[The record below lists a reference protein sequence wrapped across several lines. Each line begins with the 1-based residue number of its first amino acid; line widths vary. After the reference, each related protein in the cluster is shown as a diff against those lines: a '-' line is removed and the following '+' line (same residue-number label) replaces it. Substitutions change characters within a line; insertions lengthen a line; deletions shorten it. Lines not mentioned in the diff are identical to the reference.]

1 MASVELAAG
10 GSVAEAHQLG
20 DAGLAAKAAAV
31 VDLDAAGRHQQ
42 QLGAVEDGVG
52 LALDLGADEVG
63 QRPAHGGAERQ
74 RQGHVQERDVGAVGG
89 RQRDAHAGALAQQGA
104 GPHRHLLQQH
114 QVGRVADDQ
123 LAHLIQQ
130 LAMDVAVLAVGRDVA
145 AVGDVPGADS
155 DAYGIAHQGD
165 ATGPPPGT
173 GSIQGMRIPGRA
185 RFGDVI
191 ARQLAMFADD
201 HHDLMLRVEQA
212 RVSYTHAG
220 ASEAEERYGDYMD
233 LVEEA
238 EEELLALRDRYAE
251 TMAARDRMRYEREFS
266 KAAERRLPSL
276 VVRRIYQRAM
286 DPDLDE

>member
-1 MASVELAAG
+1 MDVGKRQLAAG

-63 QRPAHGGAERQ
+63 QRLAHGGAERQ

-114 QVGRVADDQ
+114 QVGGVADDQ
-123 LAHLIQQ
+123 LAHLIEQ
-130 LAMDVAVLAVGRDVA
+130 LAMDVAVLAVGREVA

-155 DAYGIAHQGD
+155 DA
-165 ATGPPPGT
+165 
-173 GSIQGMRIPGRA
+173 
-185 RFGDVI
+185 
-191 ARQLAMFADD
+191 
-201 HHDLMLRVEQA
+201 
-212 RVSYTHAG
+212 
-220 ASEAEERYGDYMD
+220 
-233 LVEEA
+233 
-238 EEELLALRDRYAE
+238 
-251 TMAARDRMRYEREFS
+251 
-266 KAAERRLPSL
+266 
-276 VVRRIYQRAM
+276 
-286 DPDLDE
+286 